1 MEMLHLSQLNI
12 GEKFINP
19 RLKMTN
25 IFIFLSAVSRV
36 VFQHAIFLAL
46 LISFDCSAEAWAL
59 PKAQVLVEQ
68 INGYNVEWIGTP
80 MRLEQGGS
88 NRPGDRIVFFP
99 LVATD
104 GKPVAEKQPQTKSD
118 SAVQRDDHGVGEQF
132 KKHGVYW
139 LLIPGFWFLVGLIL
153 GGAFRAAPSE

>member
-46 LISFDCSAEAWAL
+46 LISFDCSAETPAL
-59 PKAQVLVEQ
+59 AKAQVLVEQ
-68 INGYNVEWIGTP
+68 INGYNVEWIGAP

-88 NRPGDRIVFFP
+88 NRLGDRVVFFP
-99 LVATD
+99 LVATNS
-104 GKPVAEKQPQTKSD
+104 KPVTDKQPETKGYP
-118 SAVQRDDHGVGEQF
+118 AVQRDDNGIREQF

-153 GGAFRAAPSE
+153 GGAFRAVPSE